1 MDVKSVSGINSLL
14 RRPLICIFVLL
25 HFPGGSVNW
34 FFEDV
39 VVNHGGNVRNFL
51 DLAPVSKRPG
61 IEEKAVV
68 VK

>member
-1 MDVKSVSGINSLL
+1 MVVYCEEKVKG
-14 RRPLICIFVLL
+14 FY
-25 HFPGGSVNW
+25 
-34 FFEDV
+34 EDV

-51 DLAPVSKRPG
+51 DLALVSKWSG

>member
-1 MDVKSVSGINSLL
+1 VVVVYFEEKEYG
-14 RRPLICIFVLL
+14 
-25 HFPGGSVNW
+25 
-34 FFEDV
+34 FFEEV

-51 DLAPVSKRPG
+51 DLALVSKWSG

>member
-1 MDVKSVSGINSLL
+1 MVVYCEEK
-14 RRPLICIFVLL
+14 
-25 HFPGGSVNW
+25 VNG

-39 VVNHGGNVRNFL
+39 VVNNGGNVRNFL
-51 DLAPVSKRPG
+51 DLAPASKWPG

>member
-1 MDVKSVSGINSLL
+1 MVVYCEEKMNG
-14 RRPLICIFVLL
+14 
-25 HFPGGSVNW
+25 
-34 FFEDV
+34 FFEDG

-51 DLAPVSKRPG
+51 DLAPASKWPG